1 MRRNRAGRLQP
12 VAQWRRLLGTAHHRG
27 YTTILAVFG
36 ATVGLGIV
44 GTGVAFGYFVTTDPS
59 NPAQAVANSLPVRKY
74 LPRTTSCSATRQQ
87 VVRQSR

>member
-1 MRRNRAGRLQP
+1 MRRTQPAHMVGSRVGSRRAKVL
-12 VAQWRRLLGTAHHRG
+12 
-27 YTTILAVFG
+27 LAVFG